1 MLKDLL
7 GKVSIMAKGKDNS
20 DARTSALAGDLRDVV
35 GKLHRRL
42 RGQSHLHDLNLSQTS
57 VLTRLLKDGPA
68 TVTTLAK
75 AEGVRSQSMGAT
87 IATLE
92 AASLVSGA
100 PDPKDGR
107 QTILSLTD
115 LCRERIEA
123 SRVAK
128 EDWLFRSI
136 QANLQPTE
144 QEALANALG
153 LLRRLADLHE

>member
-1 MLKDLL
+1 
-7 GKVSIMAKGKDNS
+7 MAKGKDNS

-42 RGQSHLHDLNLSQTS
+42 RGQSHLYDLNLSQTS
-57 VLTRLLKDGPA
+57 VLSRLFKDGPA

-92 AASLVSGA
+92 AAGLVSGA
-100 PDPKDGR
+100 PDQKDGR

-136 QANLQPTE
+136 QANLQPAE
-144 QEALANALG
+144 QEALANALE